1 MVLSEMQL
9 TLKGV
14 SDFGSV
20 RFFVFGQLE
29 LIINLPI
36 FPVSQGRDNDM
47 HR

>member
-1 MVLSEMQL
+1 MVLSETQL
-9 TLKGV
+9 T
-14 SDFGSV
+14 GSV